1 MSEINNLAFGYKNIT
16 TNTTTTVKGG
26 SGILHAIVINTK
38 GATANTATIFDNTTN
53 SGTKIG
59 TMDTTTGVGTI
70 LYDARFGTGLTIVT
84 ASGTAPDMTVV
95 FR

>member
-1 MSEINNLAFGYKNIT
+1 MSEINNLAFGYNNVT
-16 TNTTTTVKGG
+16 TNATTTVKRG

-38 GATANTATIFDNTTN
+38 GASANTVTIYDNTAA

-59 TMDTTTGVGTI
+59 TIDSTAVTGTI
-70 LYDARFGTGLTIVT
+70 LFDARFGTGLTVVT
-84 ASGTAPDMTVV
+84 VTGTAPDMTVV

>member
-1 MSEINNLAFGYKNIT
+1 MSEINNLAFGYSNIAANG
-16 TNTTTTVKGG
+16 TNTIKKG

-38 GATANTATIFDNTTN
+38 GASSNTLTIYDNTTN

-59 TMDTTTGVGTI
+59 TLDTTVNFGTF
-70 LYDARFGTGLTIVT
+70 LYDVRFGTGLTVVGAT
-84 ASGTAPDMTVV
+84 GTSSDFTVV